1 MLYGKKNDL
10 FDKEVQKRVKLLMS
24 KDAYEMSVR
33 AVGFQAFFVSS

>member
-10 FDKEVQKRVKLLMS
+10 FDKAAQKRVS